1 MLAFLLQ
8 PEEAVNAASKAGL
21 SIIESSLLGAI
32 TVLALTL
39 AVVAIW
45 KVLKVQDARVADVTS
60 STKDRDQ
67 ILAEIIDLN
76 KRMIETFSS
85 MKASIDRLCD
95 SEQQGQEVLR
105 GMRQAMDT
113 VVLSAVSNKGT
124 KR

>member
-8 PEEAVNAASKAGL
+8 PEEAANAASKAGL